1 MKEMEM
7 ATVPSVRAPS
17 FISLKKVALLIVGA
31 LALYFLY
38 DQAQYFVWTEQSY
51 GFYWAYRAPLAT
63 HVAGGVI
70 ALLTGVFQLWSGL
83 NASAMRTHPWTGRL
97 YVGAVLV
104 GSLGAV
110 ALAYSSVLFDV
121 AWDVALISLAIAWV
135 GTTGMAFYCIRR
147 RNLTAHKQ
155 WMIRSY
161 IVTFAFV
168 TFRMIV
174 DYVPYGAWWGIPA
187 DVMSKAMIW
196 PVWVLPLL
204 AYEILLQYRNLGA
217 ERRVR

>member
-1 MKEMEM
+1 M
-7 ATVPSVRAPS
+7 ATAPSVRVPS
-17 FISLKKVALLIVGA
+17 LVSLKKATLLIVGG
-31 LALYFLY
+31 LALYFVY

-51 GFYWAYRAPLAT
+51 GYYWAYRAALAT
-63 HVAGGVI
+63 HVGGGVI
-70 ALLTGVFQLWSGL
+70 ALLTGLFQLWSGL
-83 NASAMRTHPWTGRL
+83 NGSAMSTHPWTGRL
-97 YVGAVLV
+97 YVGGVVV

-110 ALAYSSVLFDV
+110 ALAYSSVLFGL

-135 GTTGMAFYCIRR
+135 ATTSTAFLCIRR

-168 TFRMIV
+168 TFRIIV
-174 DYVPYGAWWGIPA
+174 DYVPYGAWWGISNA
-187 DVMSKAMIW
+187 DMSQAMIW

-204 AYEILLQYRNLGA
+204 AYEVLLEYRNLA
-217 ERRVR
+217 AKRP